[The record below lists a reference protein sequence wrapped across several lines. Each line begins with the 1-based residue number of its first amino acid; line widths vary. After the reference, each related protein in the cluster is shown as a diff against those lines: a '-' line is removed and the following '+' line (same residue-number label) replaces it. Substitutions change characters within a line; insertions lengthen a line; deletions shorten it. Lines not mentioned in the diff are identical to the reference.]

1 IESRLQQ
8 IDELGSLRDYDVVLK
23 SAPRQPYVS
32 VRQTYAG
39 MEHVV
44 AMLREV
50 ARAASARLSERIRGP
65 MVVVAY
71 SDFEEEDLDLEIG
84 FSLKDEPK
92 RSVTLPGR
100 LEMVAGELPAVEHLA
115 TVVRSGPLYRAH
127 LAFGALGL
135 WMEAE
140 GYRIAGPSR
149 EVFLELPFQR

>member
-1 IESRLQQ
+1 MIREPISTAEIRDMLTLRKTELERSLSEQATRLRHIESRLQQ

-115 TVVRSGPLYRAH
+115 TVVRSGPIY
-127 LAFGALGL
+127 
-135 WMEAE
+135 
-140 GYRIAGPSR
+140 
-149 EVFLELPFQR
+149 